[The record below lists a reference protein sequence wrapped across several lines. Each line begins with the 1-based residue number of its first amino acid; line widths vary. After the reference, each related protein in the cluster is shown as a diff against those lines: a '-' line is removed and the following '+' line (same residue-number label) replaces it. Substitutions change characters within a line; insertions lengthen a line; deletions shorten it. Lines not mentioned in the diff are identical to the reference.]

1 MTQKIIWHPFT
12 QEKIAPIPIE
22 ITSGK
27 GSYLYDR
34 NGKEYIDLISS
45 WWVNLHGHSRPEIAD
60 AIYKQSQTLE
70 HVIFAGI
77 THKPATTLC
86 EKLQTILPKNLSRFF
101 FSDNGSTAVEVA
113 LKMAYQYWQNKG
125 ETNKTLFLNFQG
137 GYHGDT
143 VGAMSLGAESGYHN
157 TFSKLLFPV
166 LTVPFPDTWDG
177 DENVEEKESNALKK
191 LKEHLDKS
199 AEKIA
204 AFILEPLMQGASGM
218 RFCRH
223 SFINKAVKLVQEYN
237 ILVIFDEVMTGF
249 GRTGTYFALD
259 QLEVDPDFLCVSKGI
274 TGGFMPLSLTMTTEK
289 VYEAFL
295 GDSNDKAFLH
305 GHSYTAN
312 PLGCAAGIASFD
324 LLTSKETQESIK
336 NINLTHKKCVEI
348 LDKNIIK
355 NIRVLGTISAFDL
368 KKNYTYSE
376 LQSLKNHFLEKGLLI
391 RPLGKTIY
399 ILPPYCTTQRML
411 EDSYEKINDIFYS
424 IFN

>member
-12 QEKIAPIPIE
+12 QEKIASAPIE
-22 ITSGK
+22 MYSGK
-27 GSYLYDR
+27 GSYLYDKNR
-34 NGKEYIDLISS
+34 KKYLDLISS

-60 AIYKQSQTLE
+60 AIYKQAQTLE

-77 THKPATTLC
+77 THKPATILC
-86 EKLQTILPKNLSRFF
+86 EKLQAILPKNLSKFF

-113 LKMAYQYWQNKG
+113 LKMAYQYWQNIEKKD
-125 ETNKTLFLNFQG
+125 KTLFLNFQG

-143 VGAMSLGAESGYHN
+143 IGAMSLGAESGYHD

-177 DENVEEKESNALKK
+177 DKTVEEKENKALEV
-191 LKEHLDKS
+191 LKSHLDKS
-199 AEKIA
+199 ADKIA

-218 RFCRH
+218 RLCRH
-223 SFINKAVKLVQEYN
+223 SFVNEVVKLVQEYN

-259 QLEVDPDFLCVSKGI
+259 QLEIKPDFLCVSKGI
-274 TGGFMPLSLTMTTEK
+274 TGGFMPLSLTITTEK

-324 LLTSKETQESIK
+324 LLTSKETQENIK
-336 NINLTHKKCVEI
+336 NINLTHKKCVEN
-348 LDKNIIK
+348 LDQNIIK
-355 NIRVLGTISAFDL
+355 NVRILGTILAFDL
-368 KKNYTYSE
+368 KKDYTYSE
-376 LQSLKNHFLEKGLLI
+376 LQTLKNTFLEKGLLL

-399 ILPPYCTTQRML
+399 ILPPYCTTQIML
-411 EDSYEKINDIFYS
+411 EDSYEKIGEILKKL
-424 IFN
+424 